1 MKCTH
6 ISIQIER
13 NPTQDKKKQEDDP
26 YIRLPGSSM
35 GLNVLTLLLYSFD
48 WVLVPKHKIFLDI
61 VENEETLLYMIRY
74 IKCQICTEFVKGK
87 QVKINT
93 LQLLKSL
100 SVIF

>member
-48 WVLVPKHKIFLDI
+48 
-61 VENEETLLYMIRY
+61 
-74 IKCQICTEFVKGK
+74 
-87 QVKINT
+87 
-93 LQLLKSL
+93 
-100 SVIF
+100 